1 MIRDE
6 ARLFLIRSAACAI
19 QRAMPVLLL
28 RYFPVLR
35 DHDLRPPQAVT
46 TRLWKPDMPPFAH
59 KLFAVP
65 VNPVEESSNL

>member
-1 MIRDE
+1 
-6 ARLFLIRSAACAI
+6 
-19 QRAMPVLLL
+19 MPVLLL